1 MNHDLPRELQEV
13 ADQLR
18 AAHPDPELSEGFGP
32 SLEASLQEEPWTL
45 RGAFGR
51 NPLLR
56 AAAALLLFLSVAAPG
71 AALLKLWTGPESSPP
86 PIRILLPTPPSSLED
101 PPHDLLAPV
110 PPDRVAVG
118 GEDLGPD
125 WAKMV
130 GRSNRLARAVLLWQE
145 WERDAETLR
154 PWGKV
159 PPETDARAL
168 WGILNEGLASG
179 HSRLPGNGMEARV
192 RKAWE
197 GRSGMDGTWLAPWMW
212 IFDGGISPDSTE
224 NWEKLFQAALDAGS

>member
-18 AAHPDPELSEGFGP
+18 AAHPDPELSEDFGP
-32 SLEASLQEEPWTL
+32 SLEASLQEEPWAL

-56 AAAALLLFLSVAAPG
+56 AAAALLLLLSVAAPG

-86 PIRILLPTPPSSLED
+86 AVRVLLPTPPPSLEE
-101 PPHDLLAPV
+101 PLHGILAPV

-130 GRSNRLARAVLLWQE
+130 GRSNRFASAVLLWQK
-145 WERDAETLR
+145 WEHDTGTPR
-154 PWGKV
+154 PWGTV
-159 PPETDARAL
+159 PAEADARAL
-168 WGILNEGLASG
+168 WRILSEGLASG
-179 HSRLPGNGMEARV
+179 HDRLPGNEVEARV

-197 GRSGMDGTWLAPWMW
+197 GRNGMDGTWLAPWMW
-212 IFDGGISPDSTE
+212 ILDGGIPADSTE
-224 NWEKLFQAALDAGS
+224 NWEDLFQAALDAGS